1 MKKQQ
6 KLTDFKLEQIIAGH
20 ACLPKNQVYVD
31 RAKRI
36 CRKVAIYY
44 DPHVRTLDYLRGIA
58 HNFDLH

>member
-20 ACLPKNQVYVD
+20 AFPPKNQVYVD
-31 RAKRI
+31 GAKRI

-44 DPHVRTLDYLRGIA
+44 DPLMCTLDYLRGIA
-58 HNFDLH
+58 PNFDLH